1 MSSKPLL
8 WQGRRVGWKD
18 GLRDALNS
26 NFYIYIYIYIY
37 TKIYCYNYMNYIIY
51 YKYEYQKTSSMQQ
64 VGYPQNPT
72 SECARHLQT
81 PSVPPM
87 GDEAHA
93 NPRANGPLVQPTVQL
108 MVAMGPHAW
117 VYATWT

>member
-1 MSSKPLL
+1 M
-8 WQGRRVGWKD
+8 
-18 GLRDALNS
+18 
-26 NFYIYIYIYIY
+26 
-37 TKIYCYNYMNYIIY
+37 
-51 YKYEYQKTSSMQQ
+51 
-64 VGYPQNPT
+64 GYPQNPT